1 MVGRSSFRTWGP
13 RFFSARTEEP
23 RARRYSDVAS
33 LLLAVVG
40 LALVS
45 LVASPPARFEDDL
58 MRIIAAVPTGLSGL
72 WRTLIDL
79 LFVFALVSVGAALVR
94 RRWALLRDMLVAF
107 ALVVAGGLL
116 VGRLVQGS
124 WELVWNQ
131 PIDAASVRGMP
142 WLPLTST
149 IAITAVTLPH
159 LTRAVR
165 RLARWMVTLA
175 VTGAILLGA
184 VVPSQGITTLLLGLA
199 TSAAVHLGFGSVRGR
214 PELDDVAEG
223 LGLLGVE
230 VVGLRVA
237 DRRQAGVFVLNGR
250 VGDDGVVDIKVYG
263 GDAYDTQF
271 LGTLW
276 RTVWFRE
283 PGTPLSPG
291 RVQQVEHEAFLT
303 LLAGQAGIPVQPV
316 VTAGLTPRDD
326 AVLVLEQIGSPAPT
340 IEEGWTTADGE
351 RLWDLV
357 IRMDDTRI
365 AHNQIDDRHL
375 FVDGSRMGLIDFS
388 GATLA
393 SHIWWRRIDQVQ
405 ALALTVV
412 GLGLEP
418 AIELARRRLGEES
431 LVNLLPYL
439 QSDIL
444 TPRLRH
450 LVDARA
456 DDVDAIR
463 DAAAGLLAIEAPEL
477 VRLRRVT
484 LASLVRAVLPFVAF
498 FALASVFAGLDLADL
513 ADALEG
519 ASWWFV
525 AVGVLVAQLPRLSQA
540 VSALGA
546 SPVPVPL
553 GRLYLL
559 QLAQQYIGLTIPGA
573 AARVAMNV
581 RFFQRH
587 GLASGSALTVGA
599 LDSLFG
605 FLVQILLVLGILAL
619 TSATLDLD
627 LSGATSIGL
636 ERLLVAISVL
646 VAASV
651 ALMLTLPALRTRI
664 VGWVR
669 RLWKEARV
677 ALQGLASSRRLGLLL
692 GGNLLSEVLFAL
704 TLGAFTLALGFPI
717 GFGELIF
724 IHVTVSLLSGLV
736 PVPGGIGVF
745 EGALTFGL
753 VRAGMPEEVA
763 FAAALMFR
771 MATFYVPPAW
781 GMVAFRWLE
790 RNKHL

>member
-1 MVGRSSFRTWGP
+1 
-13 RFFSARTEEP
+13 
-23 RARRYSDVAS
+23 

-45 LVASPPARFEDDL
+45 LVATPPARIEEDL
-58 MRIIAAVPTGLSGL
+58 TRIVAAVPIGLAGL
-72 WRTLIDL
+72 WRTLIDFL
-79 LFVFALVSVGAALVR
+79 LVFALISVGAALVR

-107 ALVVAGGLL
+107 ALVVVGGLV

-124 WELVWNQ
+124 WELVWTQ
-131 PIDAASVRGMP
+131 PVDAASVRGMP

-165 RLARWMVTLA
+165 RLARWLVTLA
-175 VTGAILLGA
+175 VAGAILLGA
-184 VVPSQGITTLLLGLA
+184 VVLSQGLTTLLLGLA
-199 TSAAVHLGFGSVRGR
+199 TSAAVHLAFGSVRGR
-214 PELDDVAEG
+214 PELGDVAEG
-223 LGLLGVE
+223 LRLLGVE
-230 VVGLRVA
+230 IERLRVA
-237 DRRQAGVFVLNGR
+237 DRRQAGVFVLTGQSGDGR
-250 VGDDGVVDIKVYG
+250 VVDVKVYG

-291 RVQQVEHEAFLT
+291 RLQQVEHEAFLT

-326 AVLVLEQIGSPAPT
+326 AVLVLEQVGEPVPT
-340 IEEGWTTADGE
+340 IEEGWATADGE
-351 RLWDLV
+351 RLWDL
-357 IRMDDTRI
+357 IIQMDDARI

-375 FVDGSRMGLIDFS
+375 FVEGRMGLVDFS

-393 SHIWWRRIDQVQ
+393 SDIWWRRIDQVQ

-412 GLGLEP
+412 SLGLEP
-418 AIELARRRLGEES
+418 AIELARRRLGEQR
-431 LVNLLPYL
+431 LVGLLPYL
-439 QSDIL
+439 QADIL
-444 TPRLRH
+444 TLRLRQ
-450 LVDARA
+450 LIDAH

-463 DAAAGLLAIEAPEL
+463 EAAAGILEVEVPEL

-498 FALASVFAGLDLADL
+498 FALASVFTGLELADL

-519 ASWWFV
+519 ARWWFV

-559 QLAQQYIGLTIPGA
+559 QLAQQFIGLTIPGA

-599 LDSLFG
+599 LDGVFG
-605 FLVQILLVLGILAL
+605 FLVQILLVVGILGL

-636 ERLLVAISVL
+636 DRLLMVIAVL
-646 VAASV
+646 VAVSV

-664 VGWVR
+664 VGWVS
-669 RLWKEARV
+669 RLWSEARV

-692 GGNLLSEVLFAL
+692 GGNLVTEVLFAL
-704 TLGAFTLALGFPI
+704 TLGAFTIALGYPI

-724 IHVTVSLLSGLV
+724 IHVSVSLLSGLV

-753 VRAGMPEEVA
+753 VRAGVPEEVA

-781 GMVAFRWLE
+781 GMFAFRWLE